1 VEGSLW
7 CINDEIWS
15 EGRRGGR
22 KGGAGFVGHYQ
33 LTTGSRA
40 GREEVQTRDAR
51 LGEEDDRMRDPHMLS
66 SFCFHRDQPRKISAQ
81 SSFWF
86 SARRSPGHPPLA
98 AQGAKP

>member
-15 EGRRGGR
+15 EGR
-22 KGGAGFVGHYQ
+22 KGGTGFVGCCH

-51 LGEEDDRMRDPHMLS
+51 PREEDDRMRDPHVLS
-66 SFCFHRDQPRKISAQ
+66 SFCFHRDQPRKISA
-81 SSFWF
+81 
-86 SARRSPGHPPLA
+86 
-98 AQGAKP
+98 